1 MKNSGNIFLRN
12 KKTNNKNMK
21 SKINYF
27 RYLGLDYDPLY
38 LYQPED
44 ISMFRLWLEVS
55 VGVEGEEG
63 EEVFQIFICSQKW
76 LEKKIK
82 EYTFFVGLHAI
93 IMDEYNYDNLCRILN
108 SLFCIEGSNY
118 EEISNKLG
126 QIALS
131 EHQQYRDIGIP
142 DYDSDNC

>member
-1 MKNSGNIFLRN
+1 MQNEKGKLEVANI
-12 KKTNNKNMK
+12 MK
-21 SKINYF
+21 SKINSF
-27 RYLGLDYDPLY
+27 ICADHDPLD

-44 ISMFRLWLEVS
+44 ITMFRLWLEIS

-63 EEVFQIFICSQKW
+63 EELFQIFICSQKW

-93 IMDEYNYDNLCRILN
+93 IMDEYNYDNLCRILD
-108 SLFCIEGSNY
+108 SLICIEGSNY

-131 EHQQYRDIGIP
+131 EHQQYRLSDIGIP
-142 DYDSDNC
+142 DYGPDKCW